1 MIRLR
6 VWLIPT
12 LVVLCSM
19 VWAGC
24 ELDAPQYD
32 EEELKTLYPEQAEQ
46 IEQAEREKAEQA
58 EAANRQSEPDV
69 ADTPTVPATPTSL
82 TKSGFLWKP
91 VSESTGD
98 LVVLLPSAY
107 RGGRVAST
115 KVYSGGAFLEQGRY
129 TGDANGNRPHYRFS
143 KSGASYGKN
152 ITVVATLQDG
162 VTQQSWSVPDGARR
176 TEY

>member
-32 EEELKTLYPEQAEQ
+32 DEELKTLYPEQAEQ

-58 EAANRQSEPDV
+58 EEARQQEEAAN
-69 ADTPTVPATPTSL
+69 TPWSQTSL
-82 TKSGFLWKP
+82 TKSGFL
-91 VSESTGD
+91 
-98 LVVLLPSAY
+98 
-107 RGGRVAST
+107 
-115 KVYSGGAFLEQGRY
+115 
-129 TGDANGNRPHYRFS
+129 
-143 KSGASYGKN
+143 
-152 ITVVATLQDG
+152 
-162 VTQQSWSVPDGARR
+162 
-176 TEY
+176 

>member
-6 VWLIPT
+6 VWLIPI

-32 EEELKTLYPEQAEQ
+32 DEELKTLYPEQAEQ

-58 EAANRQSEPDV
+58 EAARQQEE
-69 ADTPTVPATPTSL
+69 AANTPSSPTSL

-91 VSESTGD
+91 VSESDGK

-107 RGGRVAST
+107 RGGRVSST

-129 TGDANGNRPHYRFS
+129 TLDANGDRPHFRFS
-143 KSGASYGKN
+143 KPGASYGKN
-152 ITVVATLQDG
+152 ITVIATLRDG